1 MIIQSKEGYSMRISH
16 SLVIFFFMSAV
27 MMQPAR
33 AQWAVVDAPATA
45 QLIQQVKTMAKQ
57 LETTRNQLI
66 QAKSAL
72 ESMTG
77 TRGMQLLLSGTVR
90 NYLPV
95 SWDQLMSVMQGG
107 AGGYSALA
115 ADVRLA
121 LGTNAVLSPQQL
133 TLLAPADQRQI
144 AGARQASAL
153 QQALAQE
160 ALTNASTRFA
170 ALQSLVGAIASA
182 TDQKGILDL
191 QARISAELGMLQNE
205 QTKMQILRDATQ
217 AQAAVLAEQ
226 RQEQVIAGQ
235 GNFAT
240 RFQPVP

>member
-1 MIIQSKEGYSMRISH
+1 MRISQC
-16 SLVIFFFMSAV
+16 LGFLFVLSAV
-27 MMQPAR
+27 LMQPAR

-45 QLIQQVKTMAKQ
+45 QLISQVKTMAQQ

-72 ESMTG
+72 ETMTG

-95 SWDQLMSVMQGG
+95 SWGQLVSVMQGA
-107 AGGYSALA
+107 AGGYSALS

-121 LGTNAVLSPQQL
+121 LGANAVLSPQQL
-133 TLLAPADQRQI
+133 ALLAPADQRQI
-144 AGARQASAL
+144 AATRQAGAL

-160 ALTNASTRFA
+160 ALANASTRFT
-170 ALQSLVGAIASA
+170 ALQSLVGAIGGA

-217 AQAAVLAEQ
+217 AQAAVLAQ
-226 RQEQVIAGQ
+226 QQQEQVIAGQ

>member
-1 MIIQSKEGYSMRISH
+1 MQS
-16 SLVIFFFMSAV
+16 
-27 MMQPAR
+27 AR
-33 AQWAVVDAPATA
+33 AQWAVVDGPATA
-45 QLIQQVKTMAKQ
+45 QLIQQVKTMAQQ
-57 LETTRNQLI
+57 LETTRNQLM

-72 ESMTG
+72 ETMTG

-95 SWDQLMSVMQGG
+95 SWGQLVSVMQGG

-121 LGTNAVLSPQQL
+121 LGANAVLSPQQL
-133 TLLAPADQRQI
+133 GLLAPADQRQI
-144 AGARQASAL
+144 AAARQSSAL

-160 ALTNASTRFA
+160 ALANASTRFA
-170 ALQSLVGAIASA
+170 ALQSLVGAIGSA

-226 RQEQVIAGQ
+226 RQERVIAGQ

>member
-1 MIIQSKEGYSMRISH
+1 MRISQC
-16 SLVIFFFMSAV
+16 LGILFVLSAV
-27 MMQPAR
+27 LMQPAR

-45 QLIQQVKTMAKQ
+45 QLISQVKTMAQQ

-72 ESMTG
+72 ETMTG

-95 SWDQLMSVMQGG
+95 SWGQLVSVMQGA
-107 AGGYSALA
+107 AGGYSALS

-121 LGTNAVLSPQQL
+121 LGANAVLSPQQL
-133 TLLAPADQRQI
+133 ALLAPADQRQI
-144 AGARQASAL
+144 AATRQAGAL

-160 ALTNASTRFA
+160 ALANASTRFT
-170 ALQSLVGAIASA
+170 ALQSLVGAIGGA

-217 AQAAVLAEQ
+217 AQAAVLAQ
-226 RQEQVIAGQ
+226 QQQEQVIAGQ

>member
-1 MIIQSKEGYSMRISH
+1 MRIVQC
-16 SLVIFFFMSAV
+16 LVIVSILSAV
-27 MMQPAR
+27 MMPPAR

-45 QLIQQVKTMAKQ
+45 QLIQQVKTMAQQ
-57 LETTRNQLI
+57 LETTRNQLM

-72 ESMTG
+72 ETMTG

-90 NYLPV
+90 NYLPA
-95 SWDQLMSVMQGG
+95 SWDQLVGVMQGG
-107 AGGYSALA
+107 VGGYSALA

-133 TLLAPADQRQI
+133 ALLAPADQRQI
-144 AGARQASAL
+144 AAARQASAL

-160 ALTNASTRFA
+160 ALANASTRFG
-170 ALQSLVGAIASA
+170 ALQSLVGAIGSA

-205 QTKMQILRDATQ
+205 QTKIQILRDATQ
-217 AQAAVLAEQ
+217 AQAAVLVQQ

>member
-1 MIIQSKEGYSMRISH
+1 MRISYC
-16 SLVIFFFMSAV
+16 LVIFFFLSAV
-27 MMQPAR
+27 MMHPAR

-45 QLIQQVKTMAKQ
+45 QLIQQVKTMAQQ

-72 ESMTG
+72 ETMTG
-77 TRGMQLLLSGTVR
+77 PRGMQLLLSGTVR

-95 SWDQLMSVMQGG
+95 SWGQLVSVMQGG
-107 AGGYSALA
+107 TGSYSALA

-133 TLLAPADQRQI
+133 ALLAPADQRQI
-144 AGARQASAL
+144 AATRQSSAL

-160 ALTNASTRFA
+160 ALANVSARFA
-170 ALQSLVGAIASA
+170 AIQSLVGAIGSA

-217 AQAAVLAEQ
+217 AQSAVLAEQ

>member
-1 MIIQSKEGYSMRISH
+1 M
-16 SLVIFFFMSAV
+16 
-27 MMQPAR
+27 
-33 AQWAVVDAPATA
+33 AQ
-45 QLIQQVKTMAKQ
+45 Q

-72 ESMTG
+72 ETMTG

-95 SWDQLMSVMQGG
+95 SWGQLVSVMQGA
-107 AGGYSALA
+107 AGGYSALS

-121 LGTNAVLSPQQL
+121 LGANAVLSPQQL
-133 TLLAPADQRQI
+133 ALLAPADQRQI
-144 AGARQASAL
+144 AATRQAGAL

-160 ALTNASTRFA
+160 ALANASTRFT
-170 ALQSLVGAIASA
+170 ALQSLVGAIGGA

-217 AQAAVLAEQ
+217 AQAAVLAQ
-226 RQEQVIAGQ
+226 QQQEQVIAGQ

>member
-1 MIIQSKEGYSMRISH
+1 MRIARCVLILSI
-16 SLVIFFFMSAV
+16 LSAV
-27 MMQPAR
+27 MMQSAR

-45 QLIQQVKTMAKQ
+45 QLIQQVKTMAQQ
-57 LETTRNQLI
+57 LETTRNQLM

-72 ESMTG
+72 ETMTG
-77 TRGMQLLLSGTVR
+77 PRGMQLLLSGTVR

-95 SWDQLMSVMQGG
+95 SWDQLVNVMQGG
-107 AGGYSALA
+107 VGGYSVLA

-121 LGTNAVLSPQQL
+121 LGKNAVLSPQQL
-133 TLLAPADQRQI
+133 ALLAPADQRQI
-144 AGARQASAL
+144 AAARQAGAL

-160 ALTNASTRFA
+160 ALANASTRFS
-170 ALQSLVGAIASA
+170 ALQSLVGAIGSA

-217 AQAAVLAEQ
+217 AQTAVLAEQ
-226 RQEQVIAGQ
+226 RQEQVTAGQ

>member
-1 MIIQSKEGYSMRISH
+1 MRISQC
-16 SLVIFFFMSAV
+16 LGILFVLSAV
-27 MMQPAR
+27 LMQPAR

-45 QLIQQVKTMAKQ
+45 QLIQQVKTMAQQ

-72 ESMTG
+72 ETMTG

-95 SWDQLMSVMQGG
+95 SWGQLVSVMQGG
-107 AGGYSALA
+107 AGGYSALS

-121 LGTNAVLSPQQL
+121 LGANAVLSPQQL
-133 TLLAPADQRQI
+133 ALLAPADQRQI
-144 AGARQASAL
+144 AATRQAGAL

-160 ALTNASTRFA
+160 ALANASTRFT
-170 ALQSLVGAIASA
+170 ALQSLVGAIGGA

-217 AQAAVLAEQ
+217 AQAAVLAQ
-226 RQEQVIAGQ
+226 QQQEQVIAGQ